1 MWSMSESSGGICTEV
16 SRILNDFFPFFLF
29 AMEILNCNGKMF
41 KLSRKDIKITKAAF
55 RRKYYLMVIIFDLR
69 YFYTTGAGEP
79 GRGKL
84 NKTRTRYKK
93 GIRT

>member
-1 MWSMSESSGGICTEV
+1 
-16 SRILNDFFPFFLF
+16 
-29 AMEILNCNGKMF
+29 MF

-93 GIRT
+93 GIREGARSWTRDSGTRREQEKGQEQERKILEANY